1 MSKVIRVNSGNYK
14 VQVPS
19 GNTITLDTGSETGA
33 VVLTGD
39 LTVQGNTTTVNS
51 ENLDLK
57 DNIITL
63 NKGESGAGVTLNV
76 AGIEIDRGT
85 EVNSKLL
92 YDETLTYA
100 DPVTQTTKNGSWHFV
115 DHAGATLGIRTN
127 SIHTG
132 GGTLNLINSGTGVV
146 SVAGTNDYEN
156 QVINDDVLTN
166 KKYVDDAIVFG
177 IQNINIQKIQRG
189 DTSIEVID
197 DSVDGGTS
205 ALKIKVNNSESA
217 IFRETS
223 SEIENILFENAT
235 ITTTTS
241 ATDLTLSS
249 NGTDFVKLDGVL
261 KMPNQ
266 ASSKGAVSGHLLVYG
281 KTESY
286 GDTGVYYTN
295 ANGGTDELINTNRSI
310 LYSML
315 F

>member
-1 MSKVIRVNSGNYK
+1 MSKVIRVNNGNYE

-19 GNTITLDTGSETGA
+19 GNDIKLNTGA
-33 VVLTGD
+33 EAGTVTITGD
-39 LTVQGNTTTVNS
+39 LTVLGDTTTVSS

-63 NKGESGAGVTLNV
+63 NKGESGAGVTLNT

-85 EVNSKLL
+85 SVNSKIL

-100 DPVTQTTKNGSWHFV
+100 DPITATTKTGSWHFV
-115 DHAGATLGIRTN
+115 DHAGATLGVRTN

-132 GGTLNLINSGTGVV
+132 GGTLNLINSGTGIV

-156 QVINDDVLTN
+156 QVTNDDVLTN
-166 KKYVDDAIVFG
+166 KKYVDDAIVSG
-177 IQNINIQKIQRG
+177 IENINIGKIQRG
-189 DTSIEVID
+189 DTSIEVLD
-197 DSVDGGTS
+197 DAVDGGTS
-205 ALKIKVNNSESA
+205 ALKITVNNNEIA
-217 IFRETS
+217 VFRQNST
-223 SEIENILFENAT
+223 EIENILFENAT

-241 ATDLTLSS
+241 ASDLTLSS
-249 NGTDFVKLDGVL
+249 NGTDFIKLDGVL

-266 ASSKGAVSGHLLVYG
+266 ASSKSAVSGHILVYG